1 MVEIVFNP
9 QASTSFIETLTI
21 HSDAINST
29 SLSINLNGTGTA
41 IPVPPVADFS
51 VNTTTG
57 TS

>member
-9 QASTSFIETLTI
+9 QSSSTFAETLTI
-21 HSDAINST
+21 HSDAGNNNA
-29 SLSINLNGTGTA
+29 LSINLNGIGTA
-41 IPVPPVADFS
+41 IPVPPVANFS